1 MTRCFGWGLP
11 ETMLVP
17 YADFL
22 NHHSNGVHH
31 YAFSI
36 NLEGKNN
43 QEYIKKSYCLDMS
56 IFEKDNKAQLP
67 IDYEKDSREIYIE
80 RNDKILRNH
89 GIIETKD
96 VRRIGTKKTREYL
109 NVIRSEKLKESFDC

>member
-1 MTRCFGWGLP
+1 
-11 ETMLVP
+11 
-17 YADFL
+17 
-22 NHHSNGVHH
+22 
-31 YAFSI
+31 
-36 NLEGKNN
+36 
-43 QEYIKKSYCLDMS
+43 MS

-109 NVIRSEKLKESFDC
+109 NVLRSEKLKESFDCELLLSSDSEDNDSVED